1 MAWVFVVLAV
11 LVGAVLLWGVI
22 DPASQWRV
30 LVGWST
36 RDPAA
41 AEPGGAVHAVRRV
54 ICAIGVAGLVAVGA
68 VTVTGA
74 IAAQPKPP
82 LAQSQLEQMWGA
94 PVPRLLDRIV
104 STRVDL
110 PVDLAPSEP
119 IAVQPMSPGAAP
131 TYLLTMP
138 RWSRLGDQSPPG
150 VLGVE
155 PAREVT
161 GYGGA
166 SLLVAVRG
174 PLLCIPRAVVV
185 QETEDQVVVGVWFGL
200 PDSPD
205 GSPVDHIAGCPM
217 NPNAGEVVLV
227 PVPLMSELGDRTVVT
242 VDGAPYKEIPEP

>member
-22 DPASQWRV
+22 DPASQWRM

-41 AEPGGAVHAVRRV
+41 AEPGGAVHALRRV
-54 ICAIGVAGLVAVGA
+54 ICAIGLAGLVAVGA
-68 VTVTGA
+68 VTVTGEL
-74 IAAQPKPP
+74 AAQPRPP
-82 LAQSQLEQMWGA
+82 LPQSQLERMWGS

-104 STRVDL
+104 DTQGDVPL
-110 PVDLAPSEP
+110 DLAPSAV
-119 IAVQPMSPGAAP
+119 IAVQPMTPGAAP
-131 TYLLTMP
+131 SYLLTMP
-138 RWSRLGDQSPPG
+138 RWSRLGDDDPPG
-150 VLGVE
+150 VLGTR
-155 PAREVT
+155 PPREVT

-185 QETEDQVVVGVWFGL
+185 QETEEEVVVGVYFGL
-200 PDSPD
+200 PDPDD
-205 GSPVDHIAGCPM
+205 GSAVDHLAGCPV

-227 PVPLMSELGDRTVVT
+227 PVPLMNELDDRRVVT
-242 VDGAPYKEIPEP
+242 IDGVQLRVLPEV